1 MKFINKKN
9 FLKTLPITKYE
20 ESIIFNKGQSSDDNS
35 HFIQKLFS
43 LKDNYWIAC
52 DCTEDAFLIICSLNS
67 NLYIRC
73 KTLDTHNKNCFFRYN
88 KNVCLNKKTKSISK

>member
-35 HFIQKLFS
+35 NFIQKLFL
-43 LKDNYWIAC
+43 LKKLLAC
-52 DCTEDAFLIICSLNS
+52 MR
-67 NLYIRC
+67 LY
-73 KTLDTHNKNCFFRYN
+73 
-88 KNVCLNKKTKSISK
+88 

>member
-35 HFIQKLFS
+35 NFIQKLFL
-43 LKDNYWIAC
+43 LKK
-52 DCTEDAFLIICSLNS
+52 IIGLHAIVLKMLFS
-67 NLYIRC
+67 
-73 KTLDTHNKNCFFRYN
+73 
-88 KNVCLNKKTKSISK
+88 